1 MNTLI
6 KPDIKNLN
14 PKPGVGILFAWPA
27 AIIILIAVPYLLSE
41 TWTQL
46 FIFWGVNILL
56 AQSINIL
63 SGYTGQI
70 SLGQAGFFAIGAYT
84 SALLMMKLHFPFLI
98 AVLIAIGITVLVGLV
113 ISFPA
118 GRLREF
124 YLAMVTIAFGLIV
137 QLLLKQWTMITGGV
151 MGLSGVPSP
160 VLGNL
165 SLFGLK
171 LDLTMYYYI
180 SCLIVVMATWFQAN
194 LVRSYFGRA
203 FMAVGECELAS
214 GALGINSG
222 ATKRLAYCISAGL
235 AALGG
240 AIDAHVMGYLGHEGF
255 GLSTSIFI
263 LAMAIIGGLGTFIGP
278 IIGAGF
284 LTFVPHELQFLQ
296 EHQLLVYGLLLL
308 VSFLVLPKGFAGI
321 FRTRNSLIRRKAQEH
336 KPESKA
342 VREKAE
348 VNTQVDRPLLSV
360 NNISIDFG
368 GVRALSGVS
377 LDVDAGTIH
386 GLIGPNGSGKSTL
399 INVITGIYRPSGGV
413 IKFASGSVSGLSPCT
428 VSRLGIARTFQS
440 PRIFKQLTVRENV
453 LLGAHRFYKTG
464 LLRCGLNIGV
474 TVREEARL
482 LRKTDEI
489 LERVGLRDQGDVMAG
504 ELPYGN
510 QRMLE
515 LARALNGDPKLLF
528 LDEPAAGLSEVELE
542 LLASVLRYLK
552 KQGVTV
558 FIIEHHL
565 EFLFKLVEQVTVLES
580 GQVIFDGLP
589 GEVRSSSKVIE
600 AYLGGYS
607 GVGA

>member
-1 MNTLI
+1 MNTGT
-6 KPDIKNLN
+6 KPDMKTVNFRWGALLT
-14 PKPGVGILFAWPA
+14 KAVVGILLF
-27 AIIILIAVPYLLSE
+27 AVPWVLSE

-84 SALLMMKLHFPFLI
+84 SALLMMKLHFPFLV
-98 AVLIAIGITVLVGLV
+98 AVLAATGITMLVGLI

-118 GRLREF
+118 GRVREF

-137 QLLLKQWTMITGGV
+137 QFLLKQWTTLTGGV

-165 SLFGLK
+165 TLFGFK
-171 LDLTMYYYI
+171 VDLITYYYI
-180 SCLIVVMATWFQAN
+180 SCLIVVVATWFQAN
-194 LVRSYFGRA
+194 LLRSYIGRA
-203 FMAVGECELAS
+203 FMAVGGCELAS
-214 GALGINSG
+214 GSLGINSG
-222 ATKRLAYCISAGL
+222 AVKRLAYCISAGL

-240 AIDAHVMGYLGHEGF
+240 AIDAHVMGFLGHEGF

-263 LAMAIIGGLGTFIGP
+263 LAMAIIGGLGSFMGP
-278 IIGAGF
+278 IVGAGF

-308 VSFLVLPKGFAGI
+308 VSFLVLPQGLVGI
-321 FRTRNSLIRRKAQEH
+321 FRTRNSFIRRVPPEY
-336 KPESKA
+336 KPGL
-342 VREKAE
+342 E
-348 VNTQVDRPLLSV
+348 VISGKVKVITRDKMPLLSV
-360 NNISIDFG
+360 SEISIDFG

-377 LDVDAGTIH
+377 LNVNAGTIH

-413 IKFASGSVSGLSPCT
+413 IKLGSKNITGLTPHS
-428 VSRLGIARTFQS
+428 VSRLGVVRTFQS

-453 LLGAHRFYKTG
+453 LLGAQRFYKTG
-464 LLRCGLNIGV
+464 LLGCGLNYRETIE
-474 TVREEARL
+474 EEARF

-489 LERVGLRDQGDVMAG
+489 LERVGLRDRADVLAG
-504 ELPYGN
+504 ELPYGM

-515 LARALNGDPKLLF
+515 LARALNGDPQLLF

-542 LLASVLRYLK
+542 QLASILRFLK
-552 KQGVTV
+552 EQGVTV
-558 FIIEHHL
+558 VIIEHHL
-565 EFLFKLVEQVTVLES
+565 EFLFRLVEHVTVLDS

-589 GEVRSSSKVIE
+589 GDVRNNSKVIE

-607 GVGA
+607 NVGA